1 MEQPEYRE
9 VRSWDHQDVSI
20 RQKAVGLTM
29 DQEGKVWFWC
39 QTMMET
45 PDRVP
50 LFAFVEK
57 IPNPTLNSWSGDF
70 DPLGDRLFERGAER
84 VRQITAGALQLQP
97 WSGGW
102 ITNEF
107 VTPLSMIWEPLD
119 GAEPPEVVEQMTRI
133 HQMRH
138 RMSQPIPSGD
148 SASNFH
154 IGTMS
159 RDR

>member
-45 PDRVP
+45 PDRVS

-57 IPNPTLNSWSGDF
+57 IPNPTLNSWSGAF

-119 GAEPPEVVEQMTRI
+119 GAEPPEVVEPDDPNPPDAPPDEPADSKRRLGFQLP
-133 HQMRH
+133 HWDDE
-138 RMSQPIPSGD
+138 SG
-148 SASNFH
+148 
-154 IGTMS
+154 
-159 RDR
+159 R